1 MFRWRLGILEALLA
15 LSILLLHPTAN
26 AGDSAQSTPSAATIT
41 PPDVF
46 VAVEAFQRDLELLRQ
61 AMGARR
67 ANDLDLGICSKAPHD
82 VYFQASTL
90 FEKTNRLSFEI
101 TRVRE
106 PPPPKPM
113 GVIQSGDILLLMNSA
128 QQLLRRIMVALQVT
142 ENPSPV
148 VRNPTTTC
156 TDIFKRIL
164 TVNRQLN
171 LLLERHFS
179 PSDVYMEV
187 TSAVAY
193 GSRLL
198 ANFPESNRIPEEP
211 VFEPGKEPADVY
223 RKLIACLEIV
233 SRIFDML
240 ALQDEKAKAEAVDV
254 VAMTPDEVFLVAS
267 LVVSQLDFLHRHLG
281 IAKMPRE
288 IFYPGRRFP
297 AQVYQRVGL
306 LEAQL
311 EQLEDLIGGQLS
323 RFRQV
328 E

>member
-1 MFRWRLGILEALLA
+1 MIGWRQGGFAALLA
-15 LSILLLHPTAN
+15 LSVLSLHPGAN
-26 AGDSAQSTPSAATIT
+26 AEDSARPTPNTATIT
-41 PPDVF
+41 PADVF
-46 VAVEAFQRDLELLRQ
+46 LEIETFRQDLELLRQ
-61 AMGARR
+61 AMGVRKAS
-67 ANDLDLGICSKAPHD
+67 DLDLGICSEAFHD

-90 FEKTNRLSFEI
+90 FEKTNRLAFEI

-106 PPPPKPM
+106 SPPPTPV
-113 GVIQSGDILLLMNSA
+113 GAIQSSDILLLLHSA

-142 ENPSPV
+142 EKPIPVTVNPA
-148 VRNPTTTC
+148 TTC
-156 TDIFKRIL
+156 TEVFKRIL
-164 TVNRQLN
+164 TVNRQLD

-187 TSAVAY
+187 TLAVAY
-193 GSRLL
+193 ASRLL

-211 VFEPGKEPADVY
+211 AFEPGKEPADVY
-223 RKLIACLEIV
+223 RRLITCLGII

-240 ALQDEKAKAEAVDV
+240 SLQDEKAKAEAVDV
-254 VAMTPDEVFLVAS
+254 GAMTPDEVFLVAS

-297 AQVYQRVGL
+297 AQVYQRAGL

-311 EQLEDLIGGQLS
+311 EQLEGLIGGQLS
-323 RFRQV
+323 RFRRD